1 MLSSMKDGPRLSSTA
16 QQCHSLRVQDTF
28 EQNLNRTRAEEA
40 ESTETFQAL
49 RKAKETEIHAT
60 EEVLQSETYIV

>member
-1 MLSSMKDGPRLSSTA
+1 M
-16 QQCHSLRVQDTF
+16 QDTF

-49 RKAKETEIHAT
+49 RKAKETEMHAT
-60 EEVLQSETYIV
+60 EEVPQSECPAV